1 MEEIMTEN
9 PRGLNGVDLSVGQD
23 RRFLGDRMVAIAF
36 LSLFGAFGLNLA
48 IGQFFTPLS
57 EQYGWSL
64 GSMSAAVAINMLVW
78 GLLQPV
84 MGRLVDRF
92 GPRAVMSVSATA
104 MGVAYLGLAY
114 VDQLWQFVVLF
125 GVVTAVG
132 FAGCSSMA
140 SSVLVSRW
148 YTAKRARMLA
158 RSSMGINAGQL
169 LLLPLTGLLI
179 TSAGSQASFFTLGA
193 IMLLVVVPVVAIG
206 TRNAPAD
213 VGQSPDDG
221 ASSGAGR
228 PASAALGTA
237 LRDGQFWL
245 TTLSFGACGYSL
257 YLIITHL
264 PKFAVEL
271 GGGTGTGGALMAVVA
286 AASAA
291 SMLAS
296 ANLAGRFGKSR
307 VLIYLHLLRA
317 VAFTWIALSSS
328 VPMLFVGALLFG
340 LSSFPVIPLTTGI
353 IADRFGANAMG
364 GILGST
370 WLIHQLMA
378 AAGVFGG
385 ALLHDT
391 AGGYPAAFASG
402 AVLLLVGA
410 VLIAVVREGAPLR
423 PQPTTPVLQH
433 S

>member
-1 MEEIMTEN
+1 MTGTG
-9 PRGLNGVDLSVGQD
+9 PGLNGANLTVESS

-57 EQYGWSL
+57 EQFGWSL

-84 MGRLVDRF
+84 MGQLVDRF
-92 GPRAVMSVSATA
+92 GPRAVMSLSAAA
-104 MGVAYLGLAY
+104 MGVAYLGLAF
-114 VDQLWQFVVLF
+114 VNQLWQFTVLF
-125 GVVTAVG
+125 GVLTAVG

-148 YTAKRARMLA
+148 YTAQRARMLA

-179 TSAGSQASFFTLGA
+179 TSVGSQGSFLALGA
-193 IMLLVVVPVVAIG
+193 VMLIAVVPAIAIG

-213 VGQSPDDG
+213 VAQLPDDG
-221 ASSGAGR
+221 AVAGTGR
-228 PASAALGTA
+228 PASAAIGTA

-245 TTLSFGACGYSL
+245 TSLSFGACGYTL
-257 YLIITHL
+257 YMIITHL
-264 PKFAVEL
+264 PKYAVEL
-271 GGGTGTGGALMAVVA
+271 GGGKGTGGALMAVVA

-291 SMLAS
+291 SMLVS
-296 ANLAGRFGKSR
+296 ANLAGRWGKSR

-317 VAFTWIALSSS
+317 VAFTWIAMSSS
-328 VPMLFVGALLFG
+328 VSLLFVGALLFG

-353 IADRFGANAMG
+353 IADRFGATAMG

-385 ALLHDT
+385 ALLHDAT
-391 AGGYPAAFASG
+391 GGYSAAFASG
-402 AVLLLVGA
+402 AALLLVGA
-410 VLIAVVREGAPLR
+410 VLIAAVREGAPLR
-423 PQPTTPVLQH
+423 PHGSAPLLQH